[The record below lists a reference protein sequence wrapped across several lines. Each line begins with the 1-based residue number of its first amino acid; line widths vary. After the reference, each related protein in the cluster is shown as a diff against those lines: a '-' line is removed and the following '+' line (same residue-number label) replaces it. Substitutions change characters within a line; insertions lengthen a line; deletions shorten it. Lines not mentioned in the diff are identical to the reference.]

1 MMNIIEIQD
10 NLKNFS
16 EDQLVKE
23 MQVPTG
29 SVPQYLIL
37 SEINR
42 RKRVRDSYQQQQDQQ
57 GADQTVAQ
65 EKLSAAGVP
74 AEGIAGLAQALAPK
88 TDMMQNTG
96 VDPQQQMPMP
106 DAPPPMA
113 EAMPPMMGEE
123 MPPEMGGG
131 VMSMA
136 EGGSVKRMAVGGAS
150 TNYTGQGGTLPA
162 FLNNTQSSLAS
173 DPALQVMAERVGM
186 SVEEYIAQM
195 DPRSRAQNL
204 LRVSGNAG
212 GFDKAAD
219 DALIEGLNP
228 PLPSQEDLDLRYASD
243 ARNEAVGIGTS
254 DRMLSPPP
262 SGVFDSNATP
272 IASVMQ
278 DNIPEDV
285 GQLGTPLADLLS
297 LDPSGIAELPDSQ
310 TGRTAGRINKA
321 VPFDARST
329 SLGYNP
335 LFEAIGVGV
344 GEGTPTSKD
353 LSYDNINVAGPPS
366 LGFLSPL
373 QQAARAE
380 QFKDNIPSNDMPSER
395 SMSPLARFGGM
406 QPPNLKDLALTY
418 DQLINKSKSGNLVTE
433 EDLVASVEAGLLNDQ
448 QAADINSIIAD
459 PSYTLT
465 ASEQAAANL
474 ARTNVMS
481 GPPDGR
487 MVTLGPLGKGIVD
500 AARADFQ
507 GAKRQVTDTGKL
519 IGNTGNIIGDFA
531 AGMFGGRT
539 IGEQQ
544 RIDDSRAAELLAR
557 QVNAAPKSLVQ
568 PNTEERKMG
577 EALYVEPSN
586 DPDSFRTDKPNLP
599 FSVINPVEETDPAS
613 KRSSTSGGGYS
624 SVESELIDMLKQ
636 REKRA
641 ENDKWMALAKAGM
654 AMMASKQP
662 SLLGAA
668 GEAGMVGL
676 EALEESKADYEAT
689 KMSLL
694 AMRQKIA
701 ASRASRSS
709 KSGLSYGN
717 LTDIYETLQKEGNE
731 LAIKIDE
738 AGELGFGNT
747 EIMKRK
753 LVQNQLEL
761 NRVKGLLLGAANQN
775 TPIADL
781 ADKQS
786 TQYPIAQ

>member
-1 MMNIIEIQD
+1 
-10 NLKNFS
+10 
-16 EDQLVKE
+16 
-23 MQVPTG
+23 
-29 SVPQYLIL
+29 
-37 SEINR
+37 
-42 RKRVRDSYQQQQDQQ
+42 
-57 GADQTVAQ
+57 
-65 EKLSAAGVP
+65 
-74 AEGIAGLAQALAPK
+74 
-88 TDMMQNTG
+88 
-96 VDPQQQMPMP
+96 
-106 DAPPPMA
+106 
-113 EAMPPMMGEE
+113 
-123 MPPEMGGG
+123 
-131 VMSMA
+131 
-136 EGGSVKRMAVGGAS
+136 
-150 TNYTGQGGTLPA
+150 
-162 FLNNTQSSLAS
+162 
-173 DPALQVMAERVGM
+173 
-186 SVEEYIAQM
+186 
-195 DPRSRAQNL
+195 
-204 LRVSGNAG
+204 
-212 GFDKAAD
+212 
-219 DALIEGLNP
+219 
-228 PLPSQEDLDLRYASD
+228 
-243 ARNEAVGIGTS
+243 
-254 DRMLSPPP
+254 
-262 SGVFDSNATP
+262 VFDSNATP

-329 SLGYNP
+329 SLGYDP

-344 GEGTPTSKD
+344 GEKTPTSESFESLQD
-353 LSYDNINVAGPPS
+353 LAENGVSRTPFPS
-366 LGFLSPL
+366 LSKPIAPYMDPELISAVGGATELQTPAFLNAL
-373 QQAARAE
+373 AE
-380 QFKDNIPSNDMPSER
+380 NPKLPRTLTER
-395 SMSPLARFGGM
+395 SMSP
-406 QPPNLKDLALTY
+406 LALTY

-459 PSYTLT
+459 PSYTPT

-487 MVTLGPLGKGIVD
+487 MMTLGPLGKGIVD

-507 GAKRQVTDTGKL
+507 GAKRQVTDTGNL
-519 IGNTGNIIGDFA
+519 IGDFA

-544 RIDDSRAAELLAR
+544 RIDASRAAELLAR

-568 PNTEERKMG
+568 PNTEERKMS

-599 FSVINPVEETDPAS
+599 FSVIDPVEETDPAS

-738 AGELGFGNT
+738 AGELGVGNT

-753 LVQNQLEL
+753 LAQNQLEL

>member
-16 EDQLVKE
+16 EDQLVNE
-23 MQVPTG
+23 MQMPTG

-173 DPALQVMAERVGM
+173 DPALQIMAERLGM

-204 LRVSGNAG
+204 LRVSGNEG
-212 GFDKAAD
+212 GFDKTAD
-219 DALIEGLNP
+219 DALISGLNP

-254 DRMLSPPP
+254 DRMPSPPP
-262 SGVFDSNATP
+262 SDVFDSNATP

-278 DNIPEDV
+278 DNIPTDV

-329 SLGYNP
+329 SLDYDP

-344 GEGTPTSKD
+344 GEKTPTSED
-353 LSYDNINVAGPPS
+353 PSYDNINVAGPPS

-373 QQAARAE
+373 QQAARTE
-380 QFKDNIPSNDMPSER
+380 QFNDNIPSNEAPMRQGESFE
-395 SMSPLARFGGM
+395 SL
-406 QPPNLKDLALTY
+406 QDLAQSSGLMQEFLDADPTDASGQVRTPSLVSEFFDPSKTSY
-418 DQLINKSKSGNLVTE
+418 VPEEAPATAQTTENSNVPSLDLFKTEADPLKRISMPELAFPAVEEVDPDPDLDPANKSSSTSG
-433 EDLVASVEAGLLNDQ
+433 
-448 QAADINSIIAD
+448 
-459 PSYTLT
+459 
-465 ASEQAAANL
+465 
-474 ARTNVMS
+474 S
-481 GPPDGR
+481 GSGS
-487 MVTLGPLGKGIVD
+487 
-500 AARADFQ
+500 A
-507 GAKRQVTDTGKL
+507 
-519 IGNTGNIIGDFA
+519 
-531 AGMFGGRT
+531 
-539 IGEQQ
+539 
-544 RIDDSRAAELLAR
+544 
-557 QVNAAPKSLVQ
+557 
-568 PNTEERKMG
+568 
-577 EALYVEPSN
+577 
-586 DPDSFRTDKPNLP
+586 
-599 FSVINPVEETDPAS
+599 
-613 KRSSTSGGGYS
+613 STSGGGYS

-641 ENDKWMALAKAGM
+641 EGDKWMALAKAGM

-701 ASRASRSS
+701 ASRAARSS

-717 LTDIYETLQKEGNE
+717 LTDIYETLIKERGDLAEKLSSGDDLLADDGTSKQDIRNALTKIELEINNVKPRLFGGN
-731 LAIKIDE
+731 K
-738 AGELGFGNT
+738 
-747 EIMKRK
+747 
-753 LVQNQLEL
+753 
-761 NRVKGLLLGAANQN
+761 

>member
-113 EAMPPMMGEE
+113 EAMPPMIGEE

-173 DPALQVMAERVGM
+173 DPALQVMAERLGM

-212 GFDKAAD
+212 GFDKTAD
-219 DALIEGLNP
+219 DALISGVNP

-262 SGVFDSNATP
+262 SDVFDSNATP

-285 GQLGTPLADLLS
+285 EQLGTPLADLLS

-344 GEGTPTSKD
+344 GEKTPTSESFESLQDLAENGVRRTPFPSLPKPIAPYMD
-353 LSYDNINVAGPPS
+353 PELISAVGGATELQTPAFLNALAENPNLPRERTKRVQIGPTIETSRRGLSYTP
-366 LGFLSPL
+366 
-373 QQAARAE
+373 
-380 QFKDNIPSNDMPSER
+380 
-395 SMSPLARFGGM
+395 RFD
-406 QPPNLKDLALTY
+406 PRL
-418 DQLINKSKSGNLVTE
+418 NKFVGT
-433 EDLVASVEAGLLNDQ
+433 
-448 QAADINSIIAD
+448 
-459 PSYTLT
+459 P
-465 ASEQAAANL
+465 
-474 ARTNVMS
+474 
-481 GPPDGR
+481 
-487 MVTLGPLGKGIVD
+487 
-500 AARADFQ
+500 
-507 GAKRQVTDTGKL
+507 
-519 IGNTGNIIGDFA
+519 
-531 AGMFGGRT
+531 
-539 IGEQQ
+539 
-544 RIDDSRAAELLAR
+544 
-557 QVNAAPKSLVQ
+557 
-568 PNTEERKMG
+568 TEERKMS

-586 DPDSFRTDKPNLP
+586 DPANDTDISASLFKTEADPLKKISMP
-599 FSVINPVEETDPAS
+599 ELAFPAVEEVDPDPEN

-641 ENDKWMALAKAGM
+641 ESDKWMALAKAGM

-676 EALEESKADYEAT
+676 EALGESQADYEAT

-717 LTDIYETLQKEGNE
+717 LTDIYETLIKERGDLAEKLSSGDDLLADDGTSKQDIRKALTKIELEINNVKPRLFGSGN
-731 LAIKIDE
+731 K
-738 AGELGFGNT
+738 
-747 EIMKRK
+747 
-753 LVQNQLEL
+753 
-761 NRVKGLLLGAANQN
+761 